1 MCGGLSGTSAIM
13 SIAMMSI
20 ERYICVA
27 KPLDPS
33 SRMTRSRALCIVGF
47 IWIYSSVFSFMP
59 VFGINQYVPEGFLT
73 SCSFNYLSDELSDRI
88 FIMSF
93 FVAAW
98 CVPMFIICCCYIGIV
113 RSVSETQKLFLH
125 HAQSLN
131 DRTST
136 DRTAE
141 NQRKLE
147 IKLAKIS
154 FCLISVW
161 TISWTPYAI
170 VALLGIFTD
179 RSMLTP
185 LMSMLPALFCKTA
198 SVSDPFIYGLSN
210 RQFKSELLKRL
221 VSLCKSKKLQSRN
234 VTSFLMRNMSAKSR
248 DISMTDENAEI
259 SLSFNN
265 QRETAL
271 DDNVCFHDAEMYPS
285 CDTTDKES
293 NKGETS
299 PKNPPKEQNGN
310 GNCNKPDDNELNN
323 NIGLKRIRVFPIPHV
338 YVIERYNDIIKIK
351 SRRSF

>member
-1 MCGGLSGTSAIM
+1 
-13 SIAMMSI
+13 MSI
-20 ERYICVA
+20 ERYHCVA

-33 SRMTRSRALCIVGF
+33 SRMTRSRALCIVVF
-47 IWIYSSVFSFMP
+47 IWIYSSTFSFLP

-73 SCSFNYLSDELSDRI
+73 SCSFNYLSDELRDRI

-98 CVPMFIICCCYIGIV
+98 CVPMLIICWCYTGIM

-131 DRTST
+131 DRTSQE
-136 DRTAE
+136 RNVE
-141 NQRKLE
+141 NQRRIE
-147 IKLAKIS
+147 VKLAKIS
-154 FCLISVW
+154 FFLISAW

-170 VALLGIFTD
+170 IALLGIFTD

-185 LMSMLPALFCKTA
+185 MMSMLPAMFCKMA
-198 SVSDPFIYGLSN
+198 SISDPFIYGLSN

-221 VSLCKSKKLQSRN
+221 VSLCKSKKIQNRN
-234 VTSFLMRNMSAKSR
+234 VASFLMRNMSAKSK
-248 DISMTDENAEI
+248 DFSMTDENAEV
-259 SLSFNN
+259 SLSFEDH
-265 QRETAL
+265 RETAL
-271 DDNVCFHDAEMYPS
+271 GGNISFPEEAKMQPNCERV
-285 CDTTDKES
+285 DKES
-293 NKGETS
+293 IKTESS
-299 PKNPPKEQNGN
+299 PKNLLKEQIGSN
-310 GNCNKPDDNELNN
+310 NCSASDDNELNN

>member
-1 MCGGLSGTSAIM
+1 MGGLSGTSAIM

-20 ERYICVA
+20 ERYVCVA

-47 IWIYSSVFSFMP
+47 IWIYSSIFSFMP
-59 VFGINQYVPEGFLT
+59 LFGINEYVPEGFLT
-73 SCSFNYLSDELSDRI
+73 SCSFNYLSDELQDRV

-98 CVPMFIICCCYIGIV
+98 CVPMFIICWCYIGIV
-113 RSVSETQKLFLH
+113 KSVSESQRLFLH

-131 DRTST
+131 DKTSA
-136 DRTAE
+136 DRNVE
-141 NQRKLE
+141 NQRKIE

-154 FCLISVW
+154 FCLISLW
-161 TISWTPYAI
+161 TVSWTPYAT

-185 LMSMLPALFCKTA
+185 MMSMVPALFCKMA

-221 VSLCKSKKLQSRN
+221 VSLCKSKKLQNRN
-234 VTSFLMRNMSAKSR
+234 VSSFLMRNMSAKSK
-248 DISMTDENAEI
+248 DISMTDENAEL
-259 SLSFNN
+259 SLSYED

-271 DDNVCFHDAEMYPS
+271 DGNICFQDVTKMKPFY
-285 CDTTDKES
+285 DTVDKES
-293 NKGETS
+293 NKSESS
-299 PKNPPKEQNGN
+299 PKKLPKEQNDN
-310 GNCNKPDDNELNN
+310 ANCNTSDNNELNN
-323 NIGLKRIRVFPIPHV
+323 NVGLKRIQVFPIPHV
-338 YVIERYNDIIKIK
+338 YVIERHNDIIKIK